1 MNIYPPL
8 LFNRIILKEI
18 SKDFMMMK
26 VVIKRSFLNINHYK
40 TIFGGSIFS
49 ACDPFFP
56 IMYYHIFAR
65 KKHKLIVWIKS
76 AEISYLKPA
85 ESSLE
90 LTFNINQEE
99 INHAKKEL
107 GKSGKFENWH
117 TVEAKNKNGVI
128 CVKAKIQIYLR
139 NLNN

>member
-1 MNIYPPL
+1 MNVYPPL
-8 LFNRIILKEI
+8 LLNRIMLKEI

-26 VVIKRSFLNINHYK
+26 VVIKRSILNINLYK

-65 KKHKLIVWIKS
+65 KKRKLIVWVKS

-85 ESSLE
+85 EGSLE

-99 INHAKKEL
+99 INHAKDEL
-107 GKSGKFENWH
+107 DKSGKFENWH

-128 CVKAKIQIYLR
+128 CVKAKMQIYLR
-139 NLNN
+139 NSND